1 MAIVSSL
8 TAFCDMLR
16 SQIGSQVLLGFP
28 DDTVPGIY
36 VWPWLLQENT
46 ITKHFPSSTNPDDKG
61 PKKLSPIDVHVLIL
75 VRPALTID
83 GLSKLEAVRQT
94 IRDRPILDISE
105 ELYANILIDNMD
117 GITLSAL
124 FSSASLPFTICL
136 SVVLH
141 QMHK

>member
-16 SQIGSQVLLGFP
+16 SQTGSEVILGSP
-28 DDTVPGIY
+28 DDTVPAIY
-36 VWPWLLQENT
+36 VWPWLLKENR
-46 ITKHFPSSTNPDDKG
+46 FLRSSHSNANPDEIGRKI
-61 PKKLSPIDVHVLIL
+61 PLPIDIHVLIF

-117 GITLSAL
+117 GSTLSAL
-124 FSSASLPFTICL
+124 FSAASLPFTICL

-141 QMHK
+141 PMHK